1 MRRARV
7 IAAHRAPD
15 RPSIRV
21 AAGDTVTLGERDSDW
36 PQFVWTTLAQG
47 LGGWIPAT
55 LFDRE
60 SGEATAQA
68 DYDTREL
75 PTEIGEMLMV
85 HHQQEGWC
93 WAENENGESGW
104 IPARAIE
111 MIDNQPI

>member
-21 AAGDTVTLGERDSDW
+21 SAGDPVTLGERDTDW

-47 LGGWIPAT
+47 LGGWIPAA

-60 SGEATAQA
+60 FGEATAQA

-75 PTEIGEMLMV
+75 ATEIGEVVIL
-85 HHQQEGWC
+85 HHEQEGW
-93 WAENENGESGW
+93 WWVENAQGDSGW
-104 IPARAIE
+104 IPARVLQTIE
-111 MIDNQPI
+111 ET